1 MVKIM
6 LKQNRFKKALNAD
19 QPTFG
24 LWQGIPDTIVAEIGA
39 GAGFD
44 WVLIDAEHGPF
55 DLRSVMSHLQAI
67 EPYPVSALVR
77 PVEGS
82 TALIKQLLDIGAQT
96 LLVPMVD
103 SAEQAQQIVRAA
115 KYPPQGVRGLGTSMA
130 RAANWNRTPD
140 YLTKAND
147 EICVI
152 VQIETLAGLENIESI
167 VNVDGIDA
175 VFIGPSDLSAA
186 MGHIGNPGHPDVV
199 AAIENGFKIIQK
211 ADKSAGVLAVT
222 KELVETYIKAG
233 AKFIGV
239 GVDAALLANATRQL
253 AKQFISRTSLDIT
266 EEETAGY

>member
-1 MVKIM
+1 MI
-6 LKQNRFKKALNAD
+6 KQNQFKKALND
-19 QPTFG
+19 DKPSFG
-24 LWQGIPDTIVAEIGA
+24 LWQGIPDSSVAEIGA

-55 DLRSVMSHLQAI
+55 DLRSVMSHLQAV

-115 KYPPQGVRGLGTSMA
+115 KYPPQGIRGLGTSMA
-130 RAANWNRTPD
+130 RAANWNRTAD
-140 YLTKAND
+140 YLTQAND
-147 EICVI
+147 EICII
-152 VQIETLAGLENIESI
+152 VQIETLAGLQNLESI
-167 VNVDGIDA
+167 VNVEGVDA

-186 MGHIGNPGHPDVV
+186 MGYLGDPGHPDVI
-199 AAIENGFKIIQK
+199 AAIENGFKVIQQ
-211 ADKSAGVLAVT
+211 AGKSAGVLAVT
-222 KELVETYIKAG
+222 KELVETYIDAG

-253 AKQFISRTSLDIT
+253 AKQFICDASLDSD
-266 EEETAGY
+266 EKESAGY

>member
-1 MVKIM
+1 MIKKNQF
-6 LKQNRFKKALNAD
+6 KQALQGD
-19 QPTFG
+19 VPQFG
-24 LWQGIPDTIVAEIGA
+24 LWQGIPDTSVAEIGA

-55 DLRSVMSHLQAI
+55 DLKSVMAHLQAI

-103 SAEQAQQIVRAA
+103 TAKQAEEIVRAA

-130 RAANWNRTPD
+130 RSANWNRQTD
-140 YLTKAND
+140 YLEKAND

-152 VQIETLAGLENIESI
+152 VQVETLAGLKNIKEI
-167 VNVDGIDA
+167 VNVDGVDA

-186 MGHIGNPGHPDVV
+186 MGYVGNPGHPDVV
-199 AAIENGFKIIQK
+199 EAIGNAFKIILDAGKQ
-211 ADKSAGVLAVT
+211 AGVLAVT
-222 KELVETYIKAG
+222 KILVDGYVKAG
-233 AKFIGV
+233 ARFIGV

-253 AKQFISRTSLDIT
+253 AAQYIQSSEDVD
-266 EEETAGY
+266 TAGY

>member
-1 MVKIM
+1 MI
-6 LKQNRFKKALNAD
+6 KQNQFKKALND
-19 QPTFG
+19 DKPSFG
-24 LWQGIPDTIVAEIGA
+24 LWQGIPDPSVAEIGA

-55 DLRSVMSHLQAI
+55 DLRSVLSHLQAV

-96 LLVPMVD
+96 LLIPMVD
-103 SAEQAQQIVRAA
+103 CAEQAQQIVRAA
-115 KYPPQGVRGLGTSMA
+115 KYPPQGIRGLGTSMA
-130 RAANWNRTPD
+130 RAANWNRTVD
-140 YLTKAND
+140 YLTQAND

-152 VQIETLAGLENIESI
+152 VQIETLAGLQNLETI
-167 VNVDGIDA
+167 VNVDGVDA

-186 MGHIGNPGHPDVV
+186 MGHIGNPGHPDVI
-199 AAIENGFKIIQK
+199 AAIETGFKVIQQ
-211 ADKSAGVLAVT
+211 AGKSAGVLAVT
-222 KELVETYIKAG
+222 KELVETYIEAG

-253 AKQFISRTSLDIT
+253 AKQFICDASLDTT
-266 EEETAGY
+266 EKESAGY

>member
-1 MVKIM
+1 M
-6 LKQNRFKKALNAD
+6 LKQNQFKKSLKGD
-19 QPTFG
+19 KPTFG
-24 LWQGIPDTIVAEIGA
+24 LWQGIPDTTVAEIGA

-55 DLRSVMSHLQAI
+55 DVRSVMSHLQAM

-103 SAEQAQQIVRAA
+103 SAEQAQQIVKAA
-115 KYPPQGVRGLGTSMA
+115 KYPPQGIRGLGTSMA

-140 YLTKAND
+140 YLTQANE

-152 VQIETLAGLENIESI
+152 VQIETLAGLENLKSI
-167 VNVDGIDA
+167 VQVDGVDA

-199 AAIENGFKIIQK
+199 AAIENGFKVIQ
-211 ADKSAGVLAVT
+211 AAGKSAGVLAVT
-222 KELVETYIKAG
+222 KDLVETYVEAG

-253 AKQFISRTSLDIT
+253 ASQYICDAS
-266 EEETAGY
+266 EEESAGY